1 LKDINL
7 NLKVGLFVERV
18 ILNYVYQFY
27 LRVNYMQEST
37 IWTSIERN
45 DRKLDSLF
53 DSLENAYSFK
63 RVILLNEEEE
73 YQYAIHEF
81 RNNPFKNIRYVSG
94 QIVKFKR
101 EREVDSFNIDNDS
114 ITQEQT
120 NNPPIIG
127 YSNFVVFNKNIW
139 IEQKGRILG
148 QRQVLNAILK
158 FCEEKIKIE
167 KLDID
172 FVTDSKAMDQFIE
185 TQEKIIL
192 IRFSNIILNPDNP
205 DRNIQRFEE
214 IIKDSNSKNTEF
226 SNSSGEGINKESSI
240 VKGGLKLA
248 EMQKLNVKIEGE
260 IGGEKQEFNSSKGRN
275 KQKEKVK
282 YEKGKRDESVM
293 SKLIQKIKELI

>member
-1 LKDINL
+1 MKDINL